1 MKDRFFLTS
10 FLNWDRIFLSYRR
23 DLYAEER
30 GAEGAIPGHRKK
42 LSGKRTVTYLNPG
55 KIPPFD

>member
-1 MKDRFFLTS
+1 LTS

-42 LSGKRTVTYLNPG
+42 LSGKRTVTYVNPG